1 MISSIIFSMLLD
13 KYKRFKL
20 FMLFLGIFGFIFQ
33 FFLTIFLELFYNWN
47 KNTFYIAFIFYS
59 LVNLM
64 VVPFYTIGMNYAC
77 EITYPI
83 GESLTG
89 GIMMSMSQF
98 SGIGGTFLC
107 DWMINNLQKKYLTN
121 LLLLGFFFIS
131 IIFILLFKE
140 KLKRQEIDDELKN
153 RVEEE

>member
-1 MISSIIFSMLLD
+1 
-13 KYKRFKL
+13 
-20 FMLFLGIFGFIFQ
+20 MLFLGIFGFIFQ
-33 FFLTIFLELFYNWN
+33 FFLTFLLELFYQSN
-47 KNTFYIAFIFYS
+47 KNTYYIAFIFYS

-107 DWMINNLQKKYLTN
+107 DWMINNLEKKYLTN
-121 LLLLGFFFIS
+121 LLLLIFFFIS
-131 IIFILLFKE
+131 IIFIFLFNG
-140 KLKRQEIDDELKN
+140 KLKRQEIDNEIN
-153 RVEEE
+153 HRNENEESQ